1 MNYKFKT
8 KPYKHQL
15 TALEKSWNKENF
27 AYFMEMGTGK
37 TKVLIDNLAMLY
49 DKGKIDG
56 ALIIAPKGVV
66 KTWYE
71 QELPTH
77 LPNHIENVT
86 VLWQPNITKTQR
98 EKLESLFEIETAFH
112 ILIMNVESLS
122 TDKGVKFASKFIN
135 SHKTLM
141 AIDES
146 TTIKTP
152 TAKRTK
158 NIIDIGKLAKYR
170 RIMTGSPITKN
181 PLDLYTQCEFLDPW
195 LLDFSSYYAFRNRY
209 AEMKTMHIHGRS
221 IQVVDKFQNLGEL
234 SETVKQF
241 SYRVL
246 KEDCL
251 DLPDKIFIKR
261 HVSLTPDQ
269 KKIYEQ
275 MKKAAMAMLNGKM
288 TTTMTV
294 LTQLMRLHQITCGHF
309 IADDGSTQSVDSNR
323 LNELMNILEET
334 EGKAII
340 WANYQLSVGEIIQR
354 IIKEYGPGSV
364 VHYYGKTLPE
374 QRDYA
379 IDAFQKGKARFF
391 VGTPATGGYGLTPQE
406 DRQDFIRKFQ
416 NDPKCRFLIGT
427 PQTGGYGITLTQA
440 NTVIYYSNS
449 YDLEKRLQSEDRA
462 HRIGQKKPVTYV
474 DLIAEDTV
482 DEKIVKALRDKINI
496 ASEVMGEELKDWI

>member
-8 KPYKHQL
+8 KPYAHQL

-49 DKGKIDG
+49 DKGKVDG

-77 LPNHIENVT
+77 LPDHIENVS
-86 VLWQPNITKTQR
+86 VLWQPNITKTQQ
-98 EKLESLFEIETAFH
+98 EKLESLFEIETALH
-112 ILIMNVESLS
+112 ILVMNVEALS
-122 TDKGVKFASKFIN
+122 TEKGVKFATKFIN

-152 TAKRTK
+152 TARRTK
-158 NIIDIGKLAKYR
+158 NIIKIGLNAKYK

-195 LLDFSSYYAFRNRY
+195 LLDFASYYAFRNRY
-209 AEMKTMHIHGRS
+209 AEMKTMHIRGRS

-234 SETVKQF
+234 SDIVKEF

-251 DLPDKIFIKR
+251 DLPPKVFIKR
-261 HVSLTPDQ
+261 HISLTPDQ

-275 MKKAAMAMLNGKM
+275 MKEQALAVLNGKV

-294 LTQLMRLHQITCGHF
+294 LTQLMRLHQITCGYVT
-309 IADDGSTQSVDSNR
+309 ADDGTTQQVDSNR
-323 LNELMNILEET
+323 LNELMSILEDT
-334 EGKAII
+334 DGKVII
-340 WANYQLSVGEIIQR
+340 WANYQLSVGEIIQE
-354 IIKEYGPGSV
+354 IIKVYGPDSY
-364 VHYYGKTLPE
+364 VHY
-374 QRDYA
+374 
-379 IDAFQKGKARFF
+379 
-391 VGTPATGGYGLTPQE
+391 YGLTPQE
-406 DRQDFIRKFQ
+406 DRQDYIRKFQ
-416 NDPKCRFLIGT
+416 NDPKCRFIIGT
-427 PQTGGYGITLTQA
+427 PQTGGYGITLTEA
-440 NTVIYYSNS
+440 NTVIYYSNG

-462 HRIGQKKPVTYV
+462 HRIGQKKTVTYI
-474 DLIAEDTV
+474 DLICEDTI

>member
-8 KPYKHQL
+8 KPYAHQL

-77 LPNHIENVT
+77 LPDHIENVT
-86 VLWQPNITKTQR
+86 VLWQSNITKSQQ
-98 EKLESLFEIETAFH
+98 EKLETLFEIETALH
-112 ILIMNVESLS
+112 ILVMNVEALS
-122 TDKGVKFASKFIN
+122 TDKGVKFASKFLN
-135 SHKTLM
+135 SHKAIM

-152 TAKRTK
+152 TAQRTK
-158 NIIDIGKLAKYR
+158 NIIRMGDLAKYR

-181 PLDLYTQCEFLDPW
+181 PLDLYTQCYFLDPY
-195 LLDFSSYYAFRNRY
+195 LLDHASYYSFRNRY
-209 AEMKTMHIHGRS
+209 AIMKTMHVRGRS
-221 IQVVDKFQNLGEL
+221 IQVVHKFQNLSEL
-234 SETVKQF
+234 SERVKDF

-251 DLPDKIFIKR
+251 DLPPKNFIKR
-261 HVSLTPDQ
+261 HIQLTPAQ
-269 KKIYEQ
+269 KKVYEQ
-275 MKKAAMAMLNGKM
+275 MKKAAMAVLNGKVS
-288 TTTMTV
+288 TTMTV

-309 IADDGSTQSVDSNR
+309 TADDGSEQQVESNR
-323 LNELMNILEET
+323 MPELMSILEDMD
-334 EGKAII
+334 GKAII
-340 WANYQLSVGEIIQR
+340 WANYQKDILNIVNNIS
-354 IIKEYGPGSV
+354 KKYGPGSV
-364 VHYYGKTLPE
+364 V
-374 QRDYA
+374 DY
-379 IDAFQKGKARFF
+379 
-391 VGTPATGGYGLTPQE
+391 YGLTPQE
-406 DRQDFIRKFQ
+406 DRQNNIRKFQ
-416 NDPKCRFLIGT
+416 NDPECRFLVGT

-440 NTVIYYSNS
+440 NTVIYYSNG

-462 HRIGQKKPVTYV
+462 HRIGQKKTVTYI
-474 DLIAEDTV
+474 DLICEDTV

-496 ASEVMGEELKDWI
+496 ASEVMGEELRDWI

>member
-1 MNYKFKT
+1 MKYKFKT
-8 KPYKHQL
+8 KPYAHQM
-15 TALEKSWNKENF
+15 TALEKSWNRENF

-37 TKVLIDNLAMLY
+37 TKVLIDNVAMLY

-56 ALIIAPKGVV
+56 VLIIAPKGVV

-77 LPNHIENVT
+77 LPDHIENVS
-86 VLWQPNITKTQR
+86 VLWQPNITKTQQ
-98 EKLESLFEIETAFH
+98 EKLDSLFEIDSALH
-112 ILIMNVESLS
+112 ILVMNVEALS
-122 TDKGVKFASKFIN
+122 TDKGVKFATKFIN

-152 TAKRTK
+152 TARRTK
-158 NIIDIGKLAKYR
+158 NIIKMGVNAKYK

-209 AEMKTMHIHGRS
+209 AEMKTMHVHGRS

-234 SETVKQF
+234 SDTVKQF

-251 DLPDKIFIKR
+251 DLPPKVFIKR
-261 HVSLTPDQ
+261 HIALTADQ
-269 KKIYEQ
+269 QRIYKQ
-275 MKKAAMAMLNGKM
+275 MKDQALAVLNGKV

-294 LTQLMRLHQITCGHF
+294 LTQLMRLHQITCGYVT
-309 IADDGSTQSVDSNR
+309 ADDGTTQQVESNR
-323 LNELMNILEET
+323 LNELMSILEDT
-334 EGKAII
+334 EGKVII
-340 WANYQLSVGEIIQR
+340 WANYQLSVGEIIQK
-354 IIKEYGPGSV
+354 IIKVYGPDSY
-364 VHYYGKTLPE
+364 VHY
-374 QRDYA
+374 
-379 IDAFQKGKARFF
+379 
-391 VGTPATGGYGLTPQE
+391 YGLTPQE
-406 DRQDFIRKFQ
+406 DRQDYIRKFQ
-416 NDPKCRFLIGT
+416 NDPKCRFIIGT

-440 NTVIYYSNS
+440 NTVIYYSNG

-462 HRIGQKKPVTYV
+462 HRIGQKKTVTYI
-474 DLIAEDTV
+474 DLICEDTI

-496 ASEVMGEELKDWI
+496 ASEVMGEELKNWI